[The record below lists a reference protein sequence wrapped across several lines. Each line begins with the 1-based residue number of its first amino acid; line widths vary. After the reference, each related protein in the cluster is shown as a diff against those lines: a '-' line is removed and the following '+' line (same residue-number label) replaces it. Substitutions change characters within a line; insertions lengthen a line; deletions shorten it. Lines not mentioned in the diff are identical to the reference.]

1 MILRGL
7 IIVVSVASGAAYAAD
22 PPTIAV
28 AGQAPQVSRVP
39 QPPAMPPSPV
49 QVFRNMLAMTP
60 EQRVRAMEG
69 RQPKTREFL
78 ISKLKEFEA
87 LSPEERENRLRTMEL
102 RWQLL
107 PLMSMAPSNR
117 VLRIQ
122 TIPERDR
129 PLIEERL
136 RLWDKLSP
144 EQQRDVLE
152 CEPALSAFASPGT
165 RVPTS
170 SVGWPV
176 STNVQARI
184 NQSTAYLNSLH
195 PEKRAELYQNFQEF
209 FELSDKEKAK
219 ALDSIQMLSDAERR
233 QMERTLQAFDK
244 LPPAQ
249 REQCI
254 EGFQK
259 FAALSR
265 EEQQQFLRSVERW
278 QAMSAR
284 DRQIWRGLVSRKAVP
299 QPPLPP
305 GFRTGGFWPA
315 SNSLVSTN
323 R

>member
-1 MILRGL
+1 MLRSFL
-7 IIVVSVASGAAYAAD
+7 VVVSVASGMAQVAE
-22 PPTIAV
+22 PPTVRPA
-28 AGQAPQVSRVP
+28 APAQSARVP
-39 QPPAMPPSPV
+39 QPPPMPPSPV
-49 QVFRNMLAMTP
+49 QVFRDMLAMTT
-60 EQRVRAMEG
+60 EQRVKAMEG

-78 ISKLKEFEA
+78 TSKLKEFEA
-87 LSPEERENRLRTMEL
+87 LKPEERENRLRTMEL

-122 TIPERDR
+122 GLPESDR

-170 SVGWPV
+170 SVGLPV
-176 STNVQARI
+176 STNLQQRI
-184 NQSTAYLNSLH
+184 NSSTTYLNNLR

-209 FELSDKEKAK
+209 FELSEKEKAK
-219 ALDSIQMLSDAERR
+219 ALDSIHTLSDAERR
-233 QMERTLQAFDK
+233 QMERTLATFDR
-244 LPPAQ
+244 LPRAQ

-254 EGFQK
+254 HGFQK
-259 FAALSR
+259 FTALSR
-265 EEQQQFLRSVERW
+265 EEQGQFLRSAARW
-278 QAMSAR
+278 QAMSPR
-284 DRQIWRGLVSRKAVP
+284 DRQIWRSLVMQKAVP

-305 GFRTGGFWPA
+305 GIPNAGIAFPQ
-315 SNSLVSTN
+315 NSLAFTN